1 MIENVFSTIKI
12 PLGLGVNFKINNKEY
27 IVPMAVEEPSVTAA
41 VCNASKI
48 IG

>member
-12 PLGLGVNFKINNKEY
+12 PLGLGFNFKINNKEY
-27 IVPMAVEEPSVTAA
+27 IVPMAVEEPFVITAL
-41 VCNASKI
+41 CNASKI